1 MLERKTSNWL
11 DDGQKAYTPKGF
23 MAGLHLESI
32 SVDFNG
38 KIELSYDADYQV
50 FFGHGILLS
59 LDEQDQFSDAH
70 LAG

>member
-1 MLERKTSNWL
+1 MTGKKPIR
-11 DDGQKAYTPKGF
+11 QKDLWQVFT
-23 MAGLHLESI
+23 LESI